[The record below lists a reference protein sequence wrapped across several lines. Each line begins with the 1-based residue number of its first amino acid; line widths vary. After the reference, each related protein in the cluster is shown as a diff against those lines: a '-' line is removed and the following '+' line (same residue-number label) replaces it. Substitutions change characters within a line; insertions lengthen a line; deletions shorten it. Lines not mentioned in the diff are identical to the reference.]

1 LNGDLRANVATVTD
15 PEPNRREQVFSA
27 ELRAFVKANIDSID
41 QLEALRILGNDP
53 AREWKPA
60 DLAAELQIDG
70 TAMVAHLA
78 IAESRGLVMSH
89 PHPDGASFRFA
100 ARTPEI
106 ATLIQALLRLYE
118 QRPVSLIR
126 LVYERTPGD

>member
-1 LNGDLRANVATVTD
+1 M
-15 PEPNRREQVFSA
+15 FSA
-27 ELRAFVKANIDSID
+27 ELRAFVKTNIDSID

-53 AREWKPA
+53 TPA
-60 DLAAELQIDG
+60 DLAKELQIDV

-78 IAESRGLVMSH
+78 IAESRGLVASH
-89 PHPDGASFRFA
+89 PHPDGASFQFA

-106 ATLIQALLRLYE
+106 ATFVQALLRLYE

-126 LVYERTPGD
+126 FVYERTPGD